1 MVRDEPTVSRRTSH
15 GVRAPTGTRLTRL
28 VSLYTTQTRT
38 NLRQYYHT
46 DKPVRASLEVLG
58 SSLPDAGHAEL
69 DECTRETEA
78 VKALT
83 CLLWEEGRQLEDQGK
98 PQAAEEKFERANR
111 AKKAWMHCNVDVLD
125 AFVKY
130 PYEIG
135 ETEEADTWMR
145 EARSCR
151 IRARTRLSMRSSSA
165 SRGT

>member
-98 PQAAEEKFERANR
+98 PQAAEEKFERA
-111 AKKAWMHCNVDVLD
+111 
-125 AFVKY
+125 
-130 PYEIG
+130 
-135 ETEEADTWMR
+135 
-145 EARSCR
+145 ARR
-151 IRARTRLSMRSSSA
+151 PRSSA
-165 SRGT
+165 RRTARAAKLK

>member
-98 PQAAEEKFERANR
+98 PQAAEENLSGPR
-111 AKKAWMHCNVDVLD
+111 
-125 AFVKY
+125 
-130 PYEIG
+130 G
-135 ETEEADTWMR
+135 GR
-145 EARSCR
+145 EA
-151 IRARTRLSMRSSSA
+151 ARTARAAKLK
-165 SRGT
+165 